1 MRNHGVSAREIG
13 GDGVRVYAR
22 LLLYLMEECGEA
34 PPQPSVS
41 ISIHMRA
48 RDRCKC
54 NARETKADPMKPT
67 STDWFARAGPH
78 QCATDPTVLDRHG

>member
-41 ISIHMRA
+41 ISIHMRGE
-48 RDRCKC
+48 RSMQMQCTGGKGRPD
-54 NARETKADPMKPT
+54 ETDV
-67 STDWFARAGPH
+67 H
-78 QCATDPTVLDRHG
+78 